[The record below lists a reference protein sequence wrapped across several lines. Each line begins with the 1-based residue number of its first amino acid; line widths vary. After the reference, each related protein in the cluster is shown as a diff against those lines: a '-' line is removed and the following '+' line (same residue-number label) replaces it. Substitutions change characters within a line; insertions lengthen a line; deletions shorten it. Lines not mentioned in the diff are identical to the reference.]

1 MVVKSLDVVPQNL
14 MVSTKAEKK
23 SESKIAAEHGG
34 NGVKTK
40 KKLRESNVLP
50 MQRRASNRIQAK
62 QKAADEL
69 IACQK
74 DEVVEEKDKC
84 NEVEV
89 KTNKRSRK
97 SRDEESVAEGKAV
110 PEPPK
115 KKLVACPKRGVEND
129 ERKVESENMV
139 GVSAEKCDSAK
150 EEEKRC
156 GKAEAERKASKK
168 DSKKALKSKQDSKSD
183 KGGTPPEDTKS
194 TAKQPNLKEIS
205 KMMENNEILHSQ
217 KRIGNISGIE
227 VGHQFYSRAEMAAV
241 GFHSHWLNGIDY
253 MGVCYV
259 KTYSN
264 YEFPV
269 VVAIVLSGMYEDDL
283 DNAEDI
289 VYTGQGGHNLTGD
302 RRQIRDQK
310 LERGNLALENCVE
323 QCVPVRV
330 VRGHGSSSSYF
341 GKEYNYD
348 GLYKA
353 NKVYTYDGLYKV
365 YFTNGRVPQSG
376 AEIRGLVC
384 EDITRGQ
391 EDMPIRAINLVDDPA
406 VPPTGFTYLKSVK
419 VAKNVKL
426 PMNATRCKCKGICSD
441 PTTCECALRS
451 GSYFPYVSWGDGRL
465 VEAKDIVFEC
475 GPKYGCGPDC
485 VNRTSQKGLRY
496 RLEVFRIVKKGWAVR
511 SWDFILSGAP
521 VCEYTGILARTEDMD
536 SVLENNFIFEINFLQ
551 TINGHGGR
559 ERQSQSEAFSANILD
574 KYNDQGSESVPE
586 YCIDAGSTGNIA
598 RFINHCCEPNLFVQ
612 CVLSTHNDLK
622 FAHIMLFAADN
633 IPPLQELTYDYG
645 YALDSVL
652 GSDGKIKQM
661 PCYCGAPGCRKRLF

>member
-1 MVVKSLDVVPQNL
+1 MPRRVQSTWTISLDARDDNPKNHLSYYRTGKRIWMVVQSLDVVPQNL
-14 MVSTKAEKK
+14 MVSTRAEKK
-23 SESKIAAEHGG
+23 SEYKIVAEHGG
-34 NGVKTK
+34 NGGKAE

-50 MQRRASNRIQAK
+50 MQRRASARIQAK

-74 DEVVEEKDKC
+74 EEVVEEKDKC

-150 EEEKRC
+150 VKEAIRLFNKHYLHFVQEEEKRC

-253 MGVCYV
+253 MGVCYA

-269 VVAIVLSGMYEDDL
+269 VVAIVLSGMYEDDR

-310 LERGNLALENCVE
+310 LERGNLTLENCV
-323 QCVPVRV
+323 
-330 VRGHGSSSSYF
+330 
-341 GKEYNYD
+341 GK
-348 GLYKA
+348 K
-353 NKVYTYDGLYKV
+353 NKK
-365 YFTNGRVPQSG
+365 R
-376 AEIRGLVC
+376 
-384 EDITRGQ
+384 
-391 EDMPIRAINLVDDPA
+391 
-406 VPPTGFTYLKSVK
+406 
-419 VAKNVKL
+419 
-426 PMNATRCKCKGICSD
+426 
-441 PTTCECALRS
+441 
-451 GSYFPYVSWGDGRL
+451 
-465 VEAKDIVFEC
+465 
-475 GPKYGCGPDC
+475 
-485 VNRTSQKGLRY
+485 
-496 RLEVFRIVKKGWAVR
+496 
-511 SWDFILSGAP
+511 
-521 VCEYTGILARTEDMD
+521 
-536 SVLENNFIFEINFLQ
+536 
-551 TINGHGGR
+551 
-559 ERQSQSEAFSANILD
+559 
-574 KYNDQGSESVPE
+574 
-586 YCIDAGSTGNIA
+586 
-598 RFINHCCEPNLFVQ
+598 
-612 CVLSTHNDLK
+612 
-622 FAHIMLFAADN
+622 
-633 IPPLQELTYDYG
+633 
-645 YALDSVL
+645 
-652 GSDGKIKQM
+652 KIK
-661 PCYCGAPGCRKRLF
+661 